1 MIDPTCPM
9 PEHGPEREP
18 EQHEGATEAW
28 HPSDY
33 ATIPLPPYDG
43 PTWREQQADR
53 VFALDLADTL
63 DQIEAALHQGLW
75 RLTAQVHAELT
86 AEHPELAPQV
96 AQLLV
101 KAG

>member
-1 MIDPTCPM
+1 MADNACPM
-9 PEHGPEREP
+9 PEYEARHPIEC
-18 EQHEGATEAW
+18 EGATEAW
-28 HPSDY
+28 HPLEY
-33 ATIPLPPYDG
+33 AAIPLEPYDG

-53 VFALDLADTL
+53 VFALDLADML
-63 DQIEAALHQGLW
+63 DRIEAALHEGLW